1 MKILKLIYSRY
12 CFFQF
17 ILLFLLLL
25 PFFLILV
32 QRRQW
37 HYYAYLLNRLWAK
50 VFYVLCFFSLKV
62 EFKAPLDKNR
72 QYVFCPNHTSFLDI
86 PLMGFTPIYFVFV
99 GKSSIAK
106 VPLFGYMYRKLH
118 ITVNRNNLRSKYE
131 TLERSKQAIDDGKSL
146 VIFPEG
152 GIVTSSPPAMGR
164 FKDGPFRI
172 AIEKQIPII
181 PVTIPYNWI
190 ILPDDGKMM
199 VTRRRSKLIYHEPIE
214 TTGMS
219 LEDIDHLKEKVFQII
234 DKELKKEFPPK

>member
-1 MKILKLIYSRY
+1 MKILRLLYSRY
-12 CFFQF
+12 CFLQF

-25 PFFLILV
+25 PFFLIAV
-32 QRRQW
+32 QRKQW
-37 HYYAYLLNRLWAK
+37 HYYAYWLNRIWAK
-50 VFYVLCFFSLKV
+50 AFYALCFFSIKV
-62 EFKAPLDKNR
+62 EYRAPLDKTR

-86 PLMGFTPIYFVFV
+86 PIMGFTPIYFVFV

-118 ITVNRNNLRSKYE
+118 ITVNRKKLRSKYDA
-131 TLERSKQAIDDGKSL
+131 LERSKQAIDDGKSL

-152 GIVTSSPPAMGR
+152 GIVTTSPPTMGR

-190 ILPDDGKMM
+190 ILPDDGKML
-199 VTRRRSKLIYHEPIE
+199 VTRRQSRLIYHEPIE
-214 TTGMS
+214 TVGMS
-219 LEDIDHLKEKVFQII
+219 LEDIDRLKEKVYHII
-234 DKELKKEFPPK
+234 DKELKKEFSQK

>member
-1 MKILKLIYSRY
+1 MKILRLLYSRY
-12 CFFQF
+12 CFLQF

-25 PFFLILV
+25 PFFLIAV
-32 QRRQW
+32 QRKQW
-37 HYYAYLLNRLWAK
+37 HYYAYWLNRIWAK
-50 VFYVLCFFSLKV
+50 AFYALCFFSIKV
-62 EFKAPLDKNR
+62 EYRAPLDKTR

-86 PLMGFTPIYFVFV
+86 PIMGFTPIYFVFV

-118 ITVNRNNLRSKYE
+118 ITVNRKKLRSRYDA
-131 TLERSKQAIDDGKSL
+131 LERSKQAIDDGKSL

-152 GIVTSSPPAMGR
+152 GIVTTSPPKMGR

-190 ILPDDGKMM
+190 ILPDDGKML
-199 VTRRRSKLIYHEPIE
+199 VTWRRSKLIYHEPIE
-214 TTGMS
+214 TVGMT
-219 LEDIDHLKEKVFQII
+219 LEDIDRLKEKVYHII
-234 DKELKKEFPPK
+234 DKELKKEFSQK